1 AAMAFTLPPLIGHRG
16 AARMAP
22 ENTLPG
28 LAAAANA
35 GVRWVE
41 VDVKLTADD
50 VPILMHDD
58 RLDRTTDLR
67 GPVRGTTWAQ
77 LRGADA
83 GGWFAGRFAGT
94 PVPHLDT
101 ALATLKR
108 LGLGLNLE
116 IKPCSGRGP
125 ATAAV
130 AARALAAANFPAD
143 QVVITSFDWSAIA
156 WLAARAPI
164 WPRGLLTKGLDG
176 SWARVGAELGCRS
189 VHVGERALDP
199 ASIAAIHDAGF
210 LAAAYTVNDPA
221 RARALLTAGVD
232 ALITDAP
239 ADLRDG
245 LADLPG
251 IA

>member
-1 AAMAFTLPPLIGHRG
+1 MAVTLPPLIGHRG

-28 LAAAANA
+28 LAAAAEA
-35 GVRWVE
+35 GARWVE

-50 VPILMHDD
+50 VPILMHDE
-58 RLDRTTDLR
+58 RLDRTTDRR

-83 GGWFAGRFAGT
+83 GGWFGDGFTGT
-94 PVPHLDT
+94 PVPRLDT
-101 ALATLKR
+101 ALAALRR

-116 IKPCSGRGP
+116 IKPCPGRGP
-125 ATAAV
+125 ATAAG
-130 AARALAAANFPAD
+130 AARALAAADFPPD
-143 QVVITSFDWSAIA
+143 QVVITSFDWTAIA
-156 WLAARAPI
+156 WLAARAPA
-164 WPRGLLTKGLDG
+164 WPRGLLTEDLDRP
-176 SWARVGAELGCRS
+176 WARVGAELDCRS
-189 VHVGERALDP
+189 VHVGERALDR
-199 ASIAAIHDAGF
+199 ARIAAIHDAG
-210 LAAAYTVNDPA
+210 LLVAAYTVNDPA
-221 RARALLTAGVD
+221 RARALLVAGVD

-239 ADLRDG
+239 ADLRER